1 MTEQDIRHVV
11 DTALG
16 NVAPEA
22 DLSSLDDSADI
33 RMELDIDSI
42 GFLEFITALHAAL
55 GVDIPD
61 TDAAKLNTR
70 AAVLTYLTSRLC
82 TAHD

>member
-1 MTEQDIRHVV
+1 MTQQDFRRVI

-22 DLSSLDDSADI
+22 DPSTLADDADI

-42 GFLEFITALHAAL
+42 GFLEFITILHEATGVEIPEFDAPKL
-55 GVDIPD
+55 G
-61 TDAAKLNTR
+61 TR
-70 AAVLTYLTSRLC
+70 AALLAYLAARV
-82 TAHD
+82 